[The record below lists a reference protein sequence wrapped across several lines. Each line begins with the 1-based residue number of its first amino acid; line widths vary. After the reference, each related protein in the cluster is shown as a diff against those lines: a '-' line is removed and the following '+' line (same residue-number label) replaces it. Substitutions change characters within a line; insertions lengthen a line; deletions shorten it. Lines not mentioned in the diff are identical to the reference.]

1 MKKVTVTLKFEFD
14 TEETDDETV
23 TQLIVDAFE
32 ERIENNELLE
42 SGAKVKIVDAE
53 PDEDEDPEIE
63 DDED

>member
-32 ERIENNELLE
+32 ERVENNELLE
-42 SGAKVKIVDAE
+42 SGAKVKIVDTE